1 MYMSPTLYKV
11 GNLRV
16 VVYPKDHNPP
26 HVHVIGPEGEA
37 KFELESFECISV
49 KGFSN
54 RDVRRIRD
62 FLRERKKMLM
72 EAWDDY
78 QE

>member
-1 MYMSPTLYKV
+1 MSPTLFKV

-26 HVHVIGPEGEA
+26 HVHVIGPDGEA
-37 KFELESFECISV
+37 KFALKDFECLFV
-49 KGFSN
+49 RGFSKS
-54 RDVRRIRD
+54 DIRQMKA
-62 FLRERKKMLM
+62 FLREHKNLLE

-78 QE
+78 QA